1 MLMYSDRE
9 GLYGGAALKGDAL
22 TPDTE
27 ADIVYYGAYLTMKE
41 ILFDQK
47 AKATQAATELA
58 GKIDQFSK

>member
-1 MLMYSDRE
+1 MLVFSDRE

-27 ADIVYYGAYLTMKE
+27 ADIAYYGQYLTLKE

-47 AKATQAATELA
+47 VKPSQAATELV
-58 GKIDQFSK
+58 GKIEQFSK